1 MAVPPLPEEFDVPL
15 TTGAGLSGGTQFD
28 DVPDAETLDIGELA
42 GDPAIAFRRTLGM
55 FATGVT
61 VLTTRRGDQVHGMTA
76 NAFMSVSLE
85 PPLVLISL
93 ARQARLSSMLHEG
106 TRYGVSVLADGQAG
120 LSDRF
125 AGREGGGLPEPRF
138 VTVRETPLVDG
149 ALAHLVA
156 RVVRSYWGGDHS
168 LFLGQVEYAR
178 YGEGRPLLFHR
189 GQYERIVDDPGVFSA
204 LPKALLEPLLARG
217 EEVTF
222 IDGETVMRLGEPA
235 DALYLVLE
243 GAVRVERP
251 GRLTQIVPGELVGEI
266 QVLAGGPRTANVH
279 AEGAVRLLRVP
290 REAVIAALEADARA
304 AMGLIEVLATRFR
317 ELA

>member
-125 AGREGGGLPEPRF
+125 AGRESEEVPEPRF

-189 GQYERIVDDPGVFSA
+189 GVFSA
-204 LPKALLEPLLARG
+204 LPKALLDPLLARG

-279 AEGAVRLLRVP
+279 AEGSVRMLRVP
-290 REAVIAALEADARA
+290 REAVIAALEADSRA
-304 AMGLIEVLATRFR
+304 AMGLIEVLASRFR